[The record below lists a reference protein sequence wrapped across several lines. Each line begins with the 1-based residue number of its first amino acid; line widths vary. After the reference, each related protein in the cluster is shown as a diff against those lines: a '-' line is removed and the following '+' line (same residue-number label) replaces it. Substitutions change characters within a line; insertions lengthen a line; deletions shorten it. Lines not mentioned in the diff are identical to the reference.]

1 MRRPI
6 PLGNWPFILEEG
18 NIKERIDTLL
28 VKKALVPTRAR
39 ARSLI
44 MSGVVFVDGTR
55 VDKEG
60 TLVEE
65 NSRVELKDS
74 SLKYVGRGGIKLE
87 SALREFSIDVRDKV
101 ALDVGASTGGFTDC
115 LLKHGA
121 KRVYAVDVGYGQ
133 LDWKLRQDPRVVVK
147 ERVNARAISP
157 ELLYAAGSKRADLAV
172 IDVSFISLAKV
183 LPACLSC
190 LDSQDPEIICLVKPQ
205 FEAGREAVGKGGVV
219 RDPAA
224 HVRVLESVL
233 GRAAALGLQ
242 PHGLT
247 FSPLTGPAGNIEYLV
262 DWQARGSAQR
272 FDPTSLV
279 GQAFE
284 TLKRR

>member
-1 MRRPI
+1 MSKRKR
-6 PLGNWPFILEEG
+6 L
-18 NIKERIDTLL
+18 DLL
-28 VKKALVPTRAR
+28 VVELGLCASREAARTAIMDGGILVDGRKETKPGSAIPGAAKVELAAGWGPPKYVSRGGLKLEKALAEFAV
-39 ARSLI
+39 
-44 MSGVVFVDGTR
+44 
-55 VDKEG
+55 
-60 TLVEE
+60 
-65 NSRVELKDS
+65 RVE
-74 SLKYVGRGGIKLE
+74 GR
-87 SALREFSIDVRDKV
+87 VC
-101 ALDVGASTGGFTDC
+101 LDIGASTGGFTDC

-121 KRVYAVDVGYGQ
+121 SRVYAVDVGYGQ
-133 LDWKLRQDPRVVVK
+133 LDWSLRNDPRVVVK

-284 TLKRR
+284 TLKR

>member
-1 MRRPI
+1 MREPRGRP
-6 PLGNWPFILEEG
+6 PCHHGWWHTGGRAQRDQARLRHTGGGQGGARRRLGAAEVREPRRFEAGEG
-18 NIKERIDTLL
+18 ARRVRGAGRRTRLSRYRGLHGRLHGLLAKTRGLPGLRRGCRIRSARL
-28 VKKALVPTRAR
+28 VAQK
-39 ARSLI
+39 RSA
-44 MSGVVFVDGTR
+44 
-55 VDKEG
+55 
-60 TLVEE
+60 
-65 NSRVELKDS
+65 
-74 SLKYVGRGGIKLE
+74 RGGQR
-87 SALREFSIDVRDKV
+87 A
-101 ALDVGASTGGFTDC
+101 
-115 LLKHGA
+115 
-121 KRVYAVDVGYGQ
+121 
-133 LDWKLRQDPRVVVK
+133 
-147 ERVNARAISP
+147 VNARAISP